1 MVQMQQK
8 RVQKR
13 KLAEVS
19 KQETHVALENSTK
32 QNQITEEKQSFAL
45 VQTLLLASVSLQAIR
60 KYTTHNISNV
70 RLQHLRLCGE
80 HFLVRTADD
89 WMPIP

>member
-1 MVQMQQK
+1 MVQTQQK

-19 KQETHVALENSTK
+19 KLETHVALENPTK

-45 VQTLLLASVSLQAIR
+45 VQTLLLASVSSQAGEE
-60 KYTTHNISNV
+60 NSVSNLLIV
-70 RLQHLRLCGE
+70 RLQRLRLCGE
-80 HFLVRTADD
+80 QFVIWTADY
-89 WMPIP
+89 

>member
-1 MVQMQQK
+1 MVQTQQK

-19 KQETHVALENSTK
+19 KQETHVALENPIK

-45 VQTLLLASVSLQAIR
+45 VQTLLLASVS
-60 KYTTHNISNV
+60 S
-70 RLQHLRLCGE
+70 
-80 HFLVRTADD
+80 
-89 WMPIP
+89 

>member
-1 MVQMQQK
+1 MVQIQQK

-19 KQETHVALENSTK
+19 KLETHVALKNPTK

-45 VQTLLLASVSLQAIR
+45 VQTLLLASVSSQVVEETRILIPLSLDCDLCVSAVS
-60 KYTTHNISNV
+60 TSN
-70 RLQHLRLCGE
+70 
-80 HFLVRTADD
+80 AYS
-89 WMPIP
+89 

>member
-1 MVQMQQK
+1 MVQVQQK

-19 KQETHVALENSTK
+19 KLETQVALENQTK

-45 VQTLLLASVSLQAIR
+45 VQTLLLASVSSQAVEE
-60 KYTTHNISNV
+60 N
-70 RLQHLRLCGE
+70 
-80 HFLVRTADD
+80 
-89 WMPIP
+89 